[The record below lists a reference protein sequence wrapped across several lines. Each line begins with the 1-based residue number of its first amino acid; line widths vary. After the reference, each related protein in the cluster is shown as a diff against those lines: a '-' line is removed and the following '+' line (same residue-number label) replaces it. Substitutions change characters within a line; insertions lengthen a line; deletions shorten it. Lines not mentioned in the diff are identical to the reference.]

1 MMQILC
7 SVMYLCKCHSLC
19 SYWYFWKLK
28 LWEKAALLFV
38 HCTCKVEHFL
48 NSVATTTEILLIAF
62 SWIWNSKF
70 HCCREII
77 LKCWC
82 LSKVYG
88 CWKNSNIVLLLLRN
102 CCKLLLKLLLNFE
115 SHWRYCCR
123 YHEVSSI
130 QPSPAQC
137 EEWTHSLATA
147 DSWCAGTRLNALLL
161 CLIALKATL
170 WLRCLFVLLWY
181 LTMGIHFNGNF
192 RWHDKCLIADDWWR
206 HLASNFC

>member
-1 MMQILC
+1 MQILC

-82 LSKVYG
+82 LSKV
-88 CWKNSNIVLLLLRN
+88 WLLRN
-102 CCKLLLKLLLNFE
+102 CCESLLKLLLNFE
-115 SHWRYCCR
+115 SHWWYCCR
-123 YHEVSSI
+123 YHEVSLI

-137 EEWTHSLATA
+137 EQWTHSLAIA

-181 LTMGIHFNGNF
+181 LTMGIHFTASFKWRGRQVSN
-192 RWHDKCLIADDWWR
+192 CWW
-206 HLASNFC
+206 LASNFC